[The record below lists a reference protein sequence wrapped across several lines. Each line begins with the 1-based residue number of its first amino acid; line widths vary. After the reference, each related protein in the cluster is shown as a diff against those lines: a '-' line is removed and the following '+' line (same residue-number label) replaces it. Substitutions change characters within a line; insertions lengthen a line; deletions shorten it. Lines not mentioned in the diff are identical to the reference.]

1 MTSAATFEV
10 GEVMVF
16 GSEGFARVEA
26 VGEKVALGRTA
37 VFIDLFVFD
46 ANMRVS
52 VPVERALER
61 GLRPIASAD
70 EIEGVLDSLQ
80 EARWTSIPWNRDG
93 RLVKERYAEGGL
105 EAILDTLGSLVELAG
120 TKKLNDAQRTL
131 LDRARRALVL
141 ETSAALGIE
150 EAEAARARRRPARR
164 GRLTGDPIP
173 PMTPATIPWT
183 GDDEADRLLAADA
196 NALLIGFVLDQQVP
210 VQKAFSGPRVL
221 QERLGH
227 LDPAR
232 IAEMDPEAFVAIC
245 VRAPRDPPLPG
256 RDGRP
261 RAGAL
266 PRARRTTTTAT
277 ARASGARPPTAPT
290 CTRASARCRASA
302 T

>member
-1 MTSAATFEV
+1 MIANVRYNACPSDGGEEHCLTSAATFEV

-26 VGEKVALGRTA
+26 VGEKAALGRTL

-61 GLRPIASAD
+61 GLRPIAGAD

-141 ETSAALGIE
+141 ETSAALGID
-150 EAEAARARRRPARR
+150 EAEAGERV
-164 GRLTGDPIP
+164 D
-173 PMTPATIPWT
+173 
-183 GDDEADRLLAADA
+183 
-196 NALLIGFVLDQQVP
+196 ALLG
-210 VQKAFSGPRVL
+210 A
-221 QERLGH
+221 
-227 LDPAR
+227 
-232 IAEMDPEAFVAIC
+232 IA
-245 VRAPRDPPLPG
+245 
-256 RDGRP
+256 
-261 RAGAL
+261 
-266 PRARRTTTTAT
+266 
-277 ARASGARPPTAPT
+277 
-290 CTRASARCRASA
+290 
-302 T
+302 